1 MPWLVAPRAR
11 ASVIRVLHSFF
22 TVRVHQLY
30 IPGTI
35 PGTKFSVPRPVS
47 CLRWLYS
54 VTEPGDPL
62 AISPEGLRYQPPI
75 ARTPELDTT
84 LPCYRTVRRCN
95 GYRQLFVGTNAFY
108 SGATLA
114 ALCLPVLFAA
124 PVQSQM
130 TAVNYANAT
139 PRFNA
144 GHDYIQM
151 LDETVNPANG
161 QLSIRIQIPT
171 PPGRGLNVPLSINY
185 DSASVY
191 TLYPD
196 PGTQGPQ
203 LVPAGVASNGGGS
216 PSNTWLNI
224 AGNPAT
230 AGGWTN
236 SVPTLTG
243 NYWVTSLDNGAGGVG
258 YCYGSNGFVFTDIT
272 GERHAFT
279 INSVD
284 TDDSGVANGCGYP
297 TNNVFGSGDS
307 AGAYEAVLNAAG
319 SISIAGPDGTV
330 YNFTYPVNNGTQL
343 SGPNGP
349 FVAFINSVEDRNGN
363 MFTTDSTDTLGR
375 SLSQFLYDGVGVPS
389 SDWGAFSPPFGQ
401 GRPGYYGPSPANLPP
416 ATALSGCSIN
426 GGTGADIISN
436 LPGPATGN
444 PGMTSFVLPDGNQ
457 YQFDYS
463 TNSDGTKNLY
473 SLLDKITYP
482 NGAYVAYTWG
492 LPGGMSDG
500 AFYSWLY
507 TPAFSEPTPIP
518 LQLANVGSSY
528 CAIQYSMPVI
538 THLVVSYDGVHI
550 ALTQDFSYTTVMP
563 ASGTPQWQSKTTTVT
578 TNDLISGATSKTIYS
593 YLPNSSGPFFW
604 SSGQFSMSTQL
615 SGGIAQEQKIVYQDG
630 SAHTLRTVNKT
641 WGGPGFNH
649 LTSENTVLEN
659 GLASETDYCYYTVVT
674 TPFISNVPFI
684 VPTETDEFDYGTS
697 TSPTTT
703 GCGTTTQGTHGNL
716 LRKIVTS
723 YASLGSTP
731 TFPSVTYVTSCNSP
745 SPCPLAQQ
753 PISALA
759 NFPSGVITY
768 NGSGTEVAE
777 TDYFYTNT
785 VTPTSGVVQHDS
797 QYAGSGAGANVP
809 RGNVTKITKKCLG
822 CTDSTTTLTY
832 DDTGQ
837 VLSET
842 DPCGNVTCGDMS
854 GGNHKTTFSYTDN
867 FSTDN
872 GQPAGQTNAYVTQ
885 IIDPQGFTK
894 KFSYGFYDGK
904 LRSVID
910 ENSQTTTYCYHTGGC
925 SGSVLDPWLRVTQVS
940 YPDGGQGTASYND
953 SGLNPSTTVKKVIKN
968 TTNPTTETTKTILD
982 GIGHTIQTQLS
993 SDPGGTD
1000 YTNTIYDGSGH
1011 LYQRSNPTR
1020 CASTP
1025 GALPSSC
1032 SEPTYG
1038 YTTFQ
1043 YDVLGRKTSQIQP
1056 DGSTLWWC
1064 YDNIASNGQPNCL
1077 ANASSIAAGTW
1088 VDFSDESGRHWQK
1101 VSDAFDRLVA
1111 VMEPDASNTPKLE
1124 TDYSYNPLSD
1134 LTGVKEVGSSAY
1146 GEAPRTRS
1154 FAYDSLSRLIASS
1167 NPETSSAS
1175 NPPSLTCP
1183 GTLGTWTMCYG
1194 YDGNGNLQSKTD
1206 NRNIITSYFYDAL
1219 NRLVS
1224 KTYSDVNTPSSCYE
1238 YDLPLGK
1245 DAGYNDAGRLVSEWT
1260 QSGACPSSINAIPS
1274 SAISWKYIT
1283 NYDAMG
1289 RILSEQQCPLTPC
1302 SNLTPI
1308 SYTYDLAGGVTS
1320 STNGAP
1326 PASVPIALTY
1336 TPDAAGRLAKVTSS
1350 WSDATHPQTLLE
1362 ADASTATALSAPAAY
1377 SPFGG
1382 LEASLYGIG
1391 SASNVAALSDVR
1403 SYDTRARL
1411 LTKSELGTPGLIATT
1426 VDFSMNPATFTTAE
1440 APLVS
1445 IHVSCNSACG
1455 QVSLSVDGH
1464 PWIPGYDVDGNGNLG
1479 GSGYDVW
1486 YWQSP
1491 YLTPG
1496 SHVITAN
1503 YLGNATYAPSSSN
1516 FTVTIVPIG
1525 TQQTSVNLSIS
1536 PTTLTTAEN
1545 AVVSAQVGCNSACG
1559 QVEFMLDGNRWVV
1572 FDLDSTGNT
1581 YVDSYWWGGTSFA
1594 LGTHTVT
1601 ANYLG
1606 NSTYAPSSQ
1615 SASFTVVPIGTQP
1628 VSVSLSVSPSSTF
1641 SVSNIFSFP
1650 VHAACNSACT
1660 GFFQVTV
1667 DGQSWVQVQ
1676 VDQNGDLVVDSRWA
1690 GHALFT
1696 PGTHN
1701 VQAHFL
1707 GNSTYAP
1714 SDSNVLTVTATP

>member
-1 MPWLVAPRAR
+1 MPWLVAPRFC
-11 ASVIRVLHSFF
+11 ASAIRVLHSFF

-30 IPGTI
+30 IPGT
-35 PGTKFSVPRPVS
+35 KFSVSRPVS
-47 CLRWLYS
+47 CLRWLCS
-54 VTEPGDPL
+54 VTEPADPL
-62 AISPEGLRYQPPI
+62 AISPEGFRYQPPI
-75 ARTPELDTT
+75 ARTPELDAI
-84 LPCYRTVRRCN
+84 LPCYRTVRRCS
-95 GYRQLFVGTNAFY
+95 GYRQLFVGTNASY

-124 PVQSQM
+124 PIQSQM

-203 LVPAGVASNGGGS
+203 VVPAGAASNDGGS
-216 PSNTWLNI
+216 PSNTWLHI

-243 NYWVTSLDNGAGGVG
+243 NYWVTSLDNGAGGLD

-284 TDDSGVANGCGYP
+284 SGVAGCGYP
-297 TNNVFGSGDS
+297 TNNVFGSGDGS
-307 AGAYEAVLNAAG
+307 AGAYEAVLNEAG

-375 SLSQFLYDGVGVPS
+375 GLSQFLYDGVGVPS

-416 ATALSGCSIN
+416 ATAVSGCSIN

-436 LPGPATGN
+436 QPGPATGN

-518 LQLANVGSSY
+518 LQLAHVGSSY
-528 CAIQYSMPVI
+528 CAMQYSMPVI

-550 ALTQDFSYTTVMP
+550 ARTQDFAYTTVLP
-563 ASGTPQWQSKTTTVT
+563 ASGTQQWQSKTTTVT

-593 YLPNSSGPFFW
+593 YLPNPYGPFFW
-604 SSGQFSMSTQL
+604 SSGQFSMSTQM
-615 SGGIAQEQKIVYQDG
+615 SGGVAQEQKIVYQDG
-630 SAHTLRTVNKT
+630 SGHTLRTVNKT
-641 WGGPGFNH
+641 WGGPGSSH

-674 TPFISNVPFI
+674 TPFISNAFI
-684 VPTETDEFDYGTS
+684 VPTETDEFDYGTG

-703 GCGTTTQGTHGNL
+703 GCGTTQGTHGNL

-759 NFPSGVITY
+759 NFPSSVITY
-768 NGSGTEVAE
+768 NGSGTEAAE

-822 CTDSTTTLTY
+822 CTDSTTTFTY

-842 DPCGNVTCGDMS
+842 DPCGNLTCSDMS
-854 GGNHKTTFSYTDN
+854 GGNHTTTFSYTDN

-872 GQPAGQTNAYVTQ
+872 GQPSGQTNAYVTK
-885 IIDPQGFTK
+885 ITDPLGFTK
-894 KFSYGFYDGK
+894 TFSYGFNDGK

-910 ENSQTTTYCYHTGGC
+910 ENSQTTTYCYRTGGC
-925 SGSVLDPWLRVTQVS
+925 SGSALDPWLRLTQVS
-940 YPDGGQGTASYND
+940 YPDGGQATASYND
-953 SGLNPSTTVKKVIKN
+953 SGSNPSTTVTKLINN
-968 TTNPTTETTKTILD
+968 TTTETTKTILD
-982 GIGHTIQTQLS
+982 GVGHTIQTQLG
-993 SDPGGTD
+993 SDPSGTD
-1000 YTNTIYDGSGH
+1000 YTNTIYGGSGNV
-1011 LYQRSNPTR
+1011 YQQSNPTR
-1020 CASTP
+1020 CTSTP
-1025 GALPSSC
+1025 GSMPSSC
-1032 SEPTYG
+1032 TETTWG
-1038 YTTFQ
+1038 VTTFS
-1043 YDVLGRKTSQIQP
+1043 YDALGRRTLQAQP
-1056 DGSTLWWC
+1056 DGSKLQWC
-1064 YDNIASNGQPNCL
+1064 YDGIADTGQTNCS
-1077 ANASSIAAGTW
+1077 ANASTKTGTW
-1088 VDFSDESGRHWQK
+1088 VDFSDETGMHWQR
-1101 VSDAFDRLVA
+1101 VSDVFGRLAA
-1111 VMEPDASNTPKLE
+1111 VMEPDASNSPKLE
-1124 TDYSYNPLSD
+1124 TDYQYNALDD
-1134 LTGVKEVGSSAY
+1134 LLAVNQVGSTNA
-1146 GEAPRTRS
+1146 GETPRTRS
-1154 FAYDSLSRLIASS
+1154 FAYDSLSRLIAAS
-1167 NPETSSAS
+1167 NPENSSAQ
-1175 NPPSLTCP
+1175 NPPALNCVGATGS
-1183 GTLGTWTMCYG
+1183 WTNCYS
-1194 YDGNGNLQSKTD
+1194 YDANGNLQTKTD
-1206 NRNIITSYFYDAL
+1206 NRNAVTTYTYDAL
-1219 NRLVS
+1219 NRLTG
-1224 KTYSDVNTPSSCYE
+1224 KTYSGGSAGATAASCYQ
-1238 YDLPLGK
+1238 YDTNGSSST
-1245 DAGYNDAGRLVSEWT
+1245 DGNFIGRLANEWT
-1260 QSGACPSSINAIPS
+1260 IAGACSATLPTTGYLTRRSILE
-1274 SAISWKYIT
+1274 
-1283 NYDAMG
+1283 YDAMG
-1289 RILSEQQCPLTPC
+1289 RVEREQQCHLAHCTTGVPY
-1302 SNLTPI
+1302 SNT
-1308 SYTYDLAGGVTS
+1308 SDYDLAGNLTS
-1320 STNGAP
+1320 FSSNVH
-1326 PASVPIALTY
+1326 SIAFAY
-1336 TPDAAGRLAKVTSS
+1336 SYDAAGRLLSLGSALADPTHPGNLLSVGSYTPAGAIQTMTLGPNINVTKTYDNRLRVTSEI
-1350 WSDATHPQTLLE
+1350 AQHP
-1362 ADASTATALSAPAAY
+1362 
-1377 SPFGG
+1377 
-1382 LEASLYGIG
+1382 
-1391 SASNVAALSDVR
+1391 
-1403 SYDTRARL
+1403 
-1411 LTKSELGTPGLIATT
+1411 
-1426 VDFSMNPATFTTAE
+1426 
-1440 APLVS
+1440 
-1445 IHVSCNSACG
+1445 
-1455 QVSLSVDGH
+1455 
-1464 PWIPGYDVDGNGNLG
+1464 
-1479 GSGYDVW
+1479 
-1486 YWQSP
+1486 
-1491 YLTPG
+1491 
-1496 SHVITAN
+1496 
-1503 YLGNATYAPSSSN
+1503 
-1516 FTVTIVPIG
+1516 
-1525 TQQTSVNLSIS
+1525 
-1536 PTTLTTAEN
+1536 
-1545 AVVSAQVGCNSACG
+1545 
-1559 QVEFMLDGNRWVV
+1559 
-1572 FDLDSTGNT
+1572 
-1581 YVDSYWWGGTSFA
+1581 
-1594 LGTHTVT
+1594 
-1601 ANYLG
+1601 
-1606 NSTYAPSSQ
+1606 
-1615 SASFTVVPIGTQP
+1615 
-1628 VSVSLSVSPSSTF
+1628 
-1641 SVSNIFSFP
+1641 
-1650 VHAACNSACT
+1650 
-1660 GFFQVTV
+1660 
-1667 DGQSWVQVQ
+1667 
-1676 VDQNGDLVVDSRWA
+1676 
-1690 GHALFT
+1690 
-1696 PGTHN
+1696 
-1701 VQAHFL
+1701 
-1707 GNSTYAP
+1707 
-1714 SDSNVLTVTATP
+1714 